1 MSLPTRVKICG
12 LRDAA
17 MLDAAVQAGAAYVGL
32 VFFEKSP
39 RNVTLAQAA
48 ALAAMVPAGVA
59 KVALV
64 VDADDAQLD
73 ALLAQV
79 PVDILQLHGAE
90 TPARVTEVKARYGLP
105 VMKAVGVAGPD
116 DLAAL
121 DIYAQVADQLLV
133 DAKPP
138 KGADLPGGNGLAFD
152 WRLLVGRHWL
162 RPWMLAG
169 GLSPQ
174 NVAEA
179 IAMTGARQVDV
190 SSGVESAPGR
200 VVVVTYR
207 KDRGKAISDLEQRNI
222 RFDEVVLVDRFEE
235 KATVLREK
243 LITIYV
249 DDQPE
254 ILKHIPEGVHV
265 MLFRNEGNY
274 DFEDRRWIL
283 SKETGK
289 LLF

>member
-121 DIYAQVADQLLV
+121 ETFAQVADQLLV

-138 KGADLPGGNGLAFD
+138 KGADLPGGNGLSFD
-152 WRLLVGRHWL
+152 
-162 RPWMLAG
+162 
-169 GLSPQ
+169 
-174 NVAEA
+174 
-179 IAMTGARQVDV
+179 
-190 SSGVESAPGR
+190 
-200 VVVVTYR
+200 
-207 KDRGKAISDLEQRNI
+207 
-222 RFDEVVLVDRFEE
+222 
-235 KATVLREK
+235 
-243 LITIYV
+243 
-249 DDQPE
+249 
-254 ILKHIPEGVHV
+254 
-265 MLFRNEGNY
+265 
-274 DFEDRRWIL
+274 
-283 SKETGK
+283 
-289 LLF
+289 

>member
-1 MSLPTRVKICG
+1 MTLPTRVKICG

-48 ALAAMVPAGVA
+48 ALAATVPAGVA

-64 VDADDAQLD
+64 VNADNAQLD

-90 TPARVTEVKARYGLP
+90 TAARVTEVKARYGLP

-138 KGADLPGGNGLAFD
+138 VDADLPGGNGLAFD
-152 WRLLVGRHWL
+152 WRLIAGRRWPV
-162 RPWMLAG
+162 PWMLAG
-169 GLSPQ
+169 GLTPA
-174 NVAEA
+174 NVAQA
-179 IAMTGARQVDV
+179 VALTGAGQVDV
-190 SSGVESAPGR
+190 SSGVESAPG
-200 VVVVTYR
+200 V
-207 KDRGKAISDLEQRNI
+207 KDAALIAA
-222 RFDEVVLVDRFEE
+222 FC
-235 KATVLREK
+235 AALR
-243 LITIYV
+243 
-249 DDQPE
+249 
-254 ILKHIPEGVHV
+254 
-265 MLFRNEGNY
+265 
-274 DFEDRRWIL
+274 
-283 SKETGK
+283 
-289 LLF
+289 